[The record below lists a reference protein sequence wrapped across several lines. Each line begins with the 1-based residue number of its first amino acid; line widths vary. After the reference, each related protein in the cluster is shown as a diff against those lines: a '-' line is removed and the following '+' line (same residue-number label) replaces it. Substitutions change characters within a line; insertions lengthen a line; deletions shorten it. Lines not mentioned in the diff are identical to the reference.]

1 MAADGTPRRA
11 AGGTRP
17 PSAAREAR
25 GDNQRPLAPSRVL
38 AEGAGEGAAAS
49 RGRVGPRKAKRR
61 GGARSRLGQL
71 KRLLARL
78 PDVRTALSLP

>member
-17 PSAAREAR
+17 PSAAREV
-25 GDNQRPLAPSRVL
+25 GGESQRLQRPSRVL
-38 AEGAGEGAAAS
+38 AEGAAEGAAAS

-78 PDVRTALSLP
+78 PDVRTALALP